1 MHKRIFSAVFIL
13 NTLFQAL
20 LTLLFPICAGLL
32 FSYLSVLYLAF
43 PTYTYAIAVPL
54 GAILGIYSMI
64 RFILST
70 MRALESLESE
80 KEKKTY
86 TVGNNNEEK

>member
-20 LTLLFPICAGLL
+20 LSLIFPIGVGLL
-32 FSYLSVLYLAF
+32 FSYISVSFWSF
-43 PTYTYAIAVPL
+43 PSYTYAIAVPL

-70 MRALESLESE
+70 MRALEALEAE
-80 KEKKTY
+80 RNKKTY
-86 TVGNNNEEK
+86 STGNNNEEK